1 MLTMKRLKAYAVR
14 EYSDTTQPPNA
25 PGQTLVFL
33 DTPGHL
39 TFLLPLLQQEHE
51 ITNSKTLYQL
61 LQENWHEKT
70 NWKQDDRS
78 NHLSL
83 YNEMKK
89 RDEFRLLF
97 DYVFPVKRVLS
108 IVTLHNFLSLDGIIN
123 KSDQAGQQEDIFKG
137 TIDLISLLS
146 TTKKS

>member
-1 MLTMKRLKAYAVR
+1 
-14 EYSDTTQPPNA
+14 
-25 PGQTLVFL
+25 
-33 DTPGHL
+33 
-39 TFLLPLLQQEHE
+39 
-51 ITNSKTLYQL
+51 
-61 LQENWHEKT
+61 
-70 NWKQDDRS
+70 
-78 NHLSL
+78 
-83 YNEMKK
+83 MKK

-97 DYVFPVKRVLS
+97 DYVFPVMRVLS